1 MADDTTR
8 TDDKQIIAVA
18 AAVAGR
24 TPDGM
29 TIEEARQILRGD
41 GSNKLLD
48 DAINTAA
55 RDSREFLSK
64 SYQYIFKEHP
74 EILKDMITAVQNDAV
89 PLVSSPHIGT
99 LSEALYCYLWNPAKE
114 PGTEA
119 TELEEMRRQFI
130 TADYKSLFFTAGLV
144 LTLNALAE
152 NLTQGELAGDPAKA
166 AKYLTLLRDVAQ
178 ANIKLFELADELQ
191 RLEPHIKAELDAA
204 GDTTELIKIYDT
216 GIDTRTGT
224 IIPGSRLEKLVE
236 AARAAAKRKQLPKVS
251 YQNSTEVKTVTDKFS
266 NLFFSLFAPQSK
278 GMINGQQQ
286 FIPVRYEKE
295 GAKKEITLFYDYSFN
310 EEIIKR
316 FGLSRS
322 FDDQAFFVASIIDNL
337 LNEGN
342 NTVSLT
348 KVWHELGNSGS
359 PSAEALTNLVNIL
372 RLGMS
377 TTITADI
384 SQLSDAWGIKKG
396 GKTSE
401 LISQVIP
408 VQIAQEKFAAN
419 GKTANA
425 VINITGHTPFFIIG
439 YQLGHFT
446 TWNKD
451 VLRLYKGRRTK
462 RYYSVLRFLITQV
475 GWMRNGKSKRSNKIL
490 YESLYK
496 HTGDKSTRAR
506 QLSRDMMYRLFDEVF
521 IPTGYISAY
530 KEDSSGKPGVKL
542 TYTAPPKITT
552 KK

>member
-1 MADDTTR
+1 MAGETEHTNDEN
-8 TDDKQIIAVA
+8 IITVA

-29 TIEEARQILRGD
+29 TIEEAREILRGAD
-41 GSNKLLD
+41 NELLD
-48 DAINTAA
+48 IAIDKAAQGAKEFFTKTIKHVITENPALWNNMIEAEKKGDARAIYFPYDAA
-55 RDSREFLSK
+55 IAD
-64 SYQYIFKEHP
+64 
-74 EILKDMITAVQNDAV
+74 
-89 PLVSSPHIGT
+89 
-99 LSEALYCYLWNPAKE
+99 ALYNFIWSSGPDQEPADD
-114 PGTEA
+114 A
-119 TELEEMRRQFI
+119 AALENMRQT
-130 TADYKSLFFTAGLV
+130 TAEIDYKSLFFTANLSNILRAIIGPLQEEHADDQARTERYTSL
-144 LTLNALAE
+144 LT
-152 NLTQGELAGDPAKA
+152 T
-166 AKYLTLLRDVAQ
+166 LRDIAKSN
-178 ANIKLFELADELQ
+178 AAFFDLASELQ
-191 RLEPHIKAELDAA
+191 QLEPLMRAELDAA
-204 GDTTELIKIYDT
+204 GEAVSLTEIYET
-216 GIDTRTGT
+216 GIDTRTGAV
-224 IIPGSRLEKLVE
+224 IPGSRLESLI
-236 AARAAAKRKQLPKVS
+236 AAAKRKQLPKVS
-251 YQNSTEVKTVTDKFS
+251 YQNSTEVKTVTDKFA

-286 FIPVRYEKE
+286 FIPVRYEKL

-342 NTVSLT
+342 STVSLT

-359 PSAEALTNLVNIL
+359 PSAEALTSLVNIL

-377 TTITADI
+377 TIITADI

-396 GKTSE
+396 GKTRE
-401 LISQVIP
+401 LISPVIP

-439 YQLGHFT
+439 FQLGHFT

-462 RYYSVLRFLITQV
+462 RYYSVLRFLIKQV

-490 YESLYK
+490 YESLYE

-530 KEDSSGKPGVKL
+530 KEDSSGNPGVKL
-542 TYTAPPKITT
+542 TYTVPPKITT

>member
-29 TIEEARQILRGD
+29 TIEEAREILRGD

-64 SYQYIFKEHP
+64 SYEYIFKEHP
-74 EILKDMITAVQNDAV
+74 EILKDMITAVRNDAV
-89 PLVSSPHIGT
+89 PLVSCPHIGT

-119 TELEEMRRQFI
+119 AELEEMRRQFV

-191 RLEPHIKAELDAA
+191 QLEPHIKAELDAA
-204 GDTTELIKIYDT
+204 GDATELIKIYET

-224 IIPGSRLEKLVE
+224 VIPGSRLEKLVE
-236 AARAAAKRKQLPKVS
+236 AAREAAKRKQLPKVS
-251 YQNSTEVKTVTDKFS
+251 YQNSTEVKTVTDKFA

-286 FIPVRYEKE
+286 FIPVRYEKL

-337 LNEGN
+337 LDEGN

-359 PSAEALTNLVNIL
+359 PSAEALTSLVNIL

-377 TTITADI
+377 TIITADI
-384 SQLSDAWGIKKG
+384 SQLCDAWGIKKG
-396 GKTSE
+396 GKTRE
-401 LISQVIP
+401 LISPVIP

-451 VLRLYKGRRTK
+451 VLRLYKGRRTR

-490 YESLYK
+490 YESLYEY
-496 HTGDKSTRAR
+496 TGDKSTRAR

-530 KEDSSGKPGVKL
+530 KEDSSGNPGVKL

>member
-29 TIEEARQILRGD
+29 TIEEAREILRGD

-64 SYQYIFKEHP
+64 SYEYIFKEHP

-89 PLVSSPHIGT
+89 PLVSCPHIGT

-119 TELEEMRRQFI
+119 AELEEMRRQFV

-178 ANIKLFELADELQ
+178 ANIKLFELAGELQ
-191 RLEPHIKAELDAA
+191 QLEPHIKAELDAA
-204 GDTTELIKIYDT
+204 GDATELIKIYET

-224 IIPGSRLEKLVE
+224 VIPGSRLEKLVE
-236 AARAAAKRKQLPKVS
+236 AAREAAKRKQLPKVS
-251 YQNSTEVKTVTDKFS
+251 YQNSTEVKTVTDKFA

-286 FIPVRYEKE
+286 FIPVRYEKL

-337 LNEGN
+337 LDEGN

-359 PSAEALTNLVNIL
+359 PSAEALTSLVNIL

-377 TTITADI
+377 TIITADI
-384 SQLSDAWGIKKG
+384 SQLCDAWGIKKG
-396 GKTSE
+396 GKTRE
-401 LISQVIP
+401 LISPVIP

-451 VLRLYKGRRTK
+451 VLRLYKGRRTR

-490 YESLYK
+490 YESLYEY
-496 HTGDKSTRAR
+496 TGDKSTRAR
-506 QLSRDMMYRLFDEVF
+506 QLSRDMMCRLFDEVF

-530 KEDSSGKPGVKL
+530 KEDSSGNPGVKL
-542 TYTAPPKITT
+542 TYTAQPKITT